1 MKKILLGVLFLPALA
16 VSQQMQGPV
25 KVDKTVICGPI
36 EDVLKTIANEYKEKP
51 IWGSK
56 MEDSRIVLT
65 VNDDT
70 KTWSILQFNDK
81 VACMIDS
88 GAGFFFARD
97 NT

>member
-1 MKKILLGVLFLPALA
+1 MKALLLGVLFLPALVLA
-16 VSQQMQGPV
+16 QQIQGPV
-25 KVDKTVICGPI
+25 KVEKTVICGPI
-36 EDVLKTIANEYKEKP
+36 EDVLKTVAKEYKESP

-56 MEDSRIVLT
+56 MEDSKIVLT

-88 GAGFFFARD
+88 GTGFFFARD
-97 NT
+97 DT